1 MSAAFSGIT
10 VVEFGPGAAVAY
22 AGKLFAEMGATVV
35 KVEPPSGDPLRRHMA
50 FHDDGNGSQENGWF
64 ACLNAGKQSLVI
76 DTGSAGGLAMLRRL
90 FAAGSVLIHSA
101 REQALSVSGLT
112 PEQIAV
118 DYPKLVVT
126 AVTPYGLTGD
136 WRELPADDLALQA
149 IGGISLGI
157 GEPGRTPL
165 KLPGDQSAYQAG
177 LSAAVAAAGQLFSGE
192 GGLIDVAAADVWASF
207 YNGGEIANDY
217 FGRKKKPRAGYRVS
231 RQPYVKAIF
240 PCKDGFFAI
249 QCLESR
255 QWTVFLRM
263 IGREDFLTHPLFA
276 NRAKATEEQA
286 DECNALLEP
295 WFRENTKNEI
305 LQLCLKH
312 KIPGAPVYDMRE
324 VLEHAHLRERGYFAE
339 LDTSKGKLLAPTHPY
354 SGLGWDAAHPR
365 RVPDIN
371 EHRPD
376 ILDVPDQSRTAF
388 RDAQSARP
396 LAGLRVIDFGWVW
409 AGAIP
414 GHVLADMG
422 AEVIRIES
430 RSPLDYM
437 RQGRPLFGDAK
448 DPEQN
453 PVFQNVNRGKQS
465 LCINLQEPGAA
476 DVMKALIS
484 KSDVVIENFSPGV
497 MSKLGLGWKDLAAV
511 RPDLIMCS
519 MSAAGHKG
527 PLQDIRTYAV
537 MIGALSGLNSMVG
550 YPDERVIAVQS
561 PPYADPNAGIHA
573 TFGILAALWRRR
585 QTGEGV
591 HIDLSQWE
599 AAVNLMGEQ
608 VMDYVTQRR
617 VPTTCGNQQQ
627 PHAPYNHYPVIGEDK
642 WISISIADD
651 VRWQALAEV
660 LGNPAW
666 MKKPEFSTSAQRLEN
681 HHALDVLLA
690 QETVSFDGDVLAVEL
705 QKKNIAAARLL
716 DISDMAKH
724 PYYESRALFEM
735 VEHPILKAVPVY
747 RVPWH
752 LNGRPVP
759 VTRRAP
765 YIGEHTDQVLTN
777 LLQKSP
783 AEIADLRAR
792 RIID

>member
-1 MSAAFSGIT
+1 MSTAFSGVT
-10 VVEFGPGAAVAY
+10 VIEFGPGAAVAY
-22 AGKLFAEMGATVV
+22 AGKLFAEMGATVI
-35 KVEPPSGDPLRRHMA
+35 KIEPPEGDPLRQHA
-50 FHDDGNGSQENGWF
+50 SFIDDGRGVQENGWF
-64 ACLNAGKQSLVI
+64 SALNAGKQSLVI
-76 DTGSAGGLAMLRRL
+76 DAGNADHRETVQRL
-90 FAAGSVLIHSA
+90 FAAASVLIHSG
-101 REQALSVSGLT
+101 RERALSAYQLM
-112 PEQIAV
+112 PEQIVAAHS
-118 DYPKLVVT
+118 KLVVA
-126 AVTPYGLTGD
+126 AVTPYGLED
-136 WRELPADDLALQA
+136 AWRELPADDLALQA

-157 GEPGRTPL
+157 GEPGRAPL

-177 LSAAVAAAGQLFSGE
+177 LSAAVAAAGQLFSGS
-192 GGLIDVAAADVWASF
+192 GALIDVAAADVWASF

-263 IGREDFLTHPLFA
+263 INREDFLTHPLFV

-295 WFRENTKNEI
+295 WFREHSKDEI
-305 LQLCLKH
+305 LRLCLEY

-324 VLEHAHLRERGYFAE
+324 VVEHEHLRERGYFAAM
-339 LDTSKGKLLAPTHPY
+339 DVAGGKLLAPTHPF
-354 SGLGWDAAHPR
+354 SGLGHDARHVR
-365 RVPDIN
+365 RVPAIN
-371 EHRPD
+371 DHAADMPGKADPARK
-376 ILDVPDQSRTAF
+376 VF
-388 RDAQSARP
+388 RNAQTSRP
-396 LAGLRVIDFGWVW
+396 LSGLRVVDFGWVW

-437 RQGRPLFGDAK
+437 RQGRPLFGTAK

-476 DVMKALIS
+476 TVMKELIA

-497 MSKLGLGWKDLAAV
+497 MDKLGLGWKDLAV
-511 RPDLIMCS
+511 VKPDLIMCS
-519 MSAAGHKG
+519 MSAAGHQG
-527 PLQDIRTYAV
+527 PLRGIRTYAV
-537 MIGALSGLNSMVG
+537 MIGALSGLNSLVG
-550 YPDERVIAVQS
+550 YPGERVIAVQS

-573 TFGILAALWRRR
+573 TFGILTALWRRE

-608 VMDYVTQRR
+608 VMDFVAQQR
-617 VPTTCGNQQQ
+617 VSATCGNQQQ
-627 PHAPYNHYPVIGEDK
+627 PQAPYNHYPVIGEDK
-642 WISISIADD
+642 WVSIAVADNA
-651 VRWQALAEV
+651 RWLALAGV
-660 LGNPAW
+660 LGDPAW
-666 MKKPEFSTSAQRLEN
+666 MAKQEFATPEKRLEN
-681 HHALDVLLA
+681 HRVLDELLA
-690 QETVSFDGDVLAVEL
+690 RETARFDGETLATAL
-705 QKKNIAAARLL
+705 QKNNIAAARLL
-716 DISDMAKH
+716 DIPDMASH
-724 PYYESRALFEM
+724 PYYQSRALFEM
-735 VEHPILKAVPVY
+735 VEHPALKSVPVY
-747 RVPWH
+747 RLPWH

-759 VTRRAP
+759 VTCRAP
-765 YIGEHTDQVLTN
+765 YIGEHTDK
-777 LLQKSP
+777 LLKDLLRKSS
-783 AEIADLRAR
+783 ADIADLRAR
-792 RIID
+792 HIID